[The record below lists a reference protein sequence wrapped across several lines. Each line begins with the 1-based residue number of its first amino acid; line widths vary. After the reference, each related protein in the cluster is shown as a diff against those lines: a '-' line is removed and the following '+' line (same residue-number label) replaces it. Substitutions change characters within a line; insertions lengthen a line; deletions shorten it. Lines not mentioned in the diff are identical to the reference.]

1 MPQFGA
7 VAAAFGQQPH
17 SGQHH
22 MLPMQFGQAFVPTG
36 KLPDWSTPA
45 TTAFPPAP
53 AGQAPL
59 FGGSVAPAPGA
70 FAPSTMTAMPQVQVR
85 FNPAT
90 GHPLGQPGS
99 DAAAHAALGA
109 HTPRAMMEKAV
120 SGQPE
125 RDVRPTVG
133 RRPSTPHRP
142 AGTRTLPPPSM
153 PSGAERIARWASGRR
168 VWVFWALARLSR
180 PSRAGGGRRPPRAPP
195 SHPPSPSPTASL
207 PQPAYG
213 KSGHTARHRRPRPR
227 GRAAGIASGVVRVAR
242 RAPHR
247 VVARHAH
254 PDLRYGMLGKGSA
267 VGKAARR
274 G

>member
-1 MPQFGA
+1 MTWCPACRRLQEAAQIFSSQPAFTFGTHSSIALGMPQHPGSGLMPQFGA

-99 DAAAHAALGA
+99 DAAAHAALGMQQQQQQQLSRMPPA
-109 HTPRAMMEKAV
+109 SQPLGDPAAALPDVFDVFDHADAGLADSHAV
-120 SGQPE
+120 PNGALGARGRGSRRGRGP
-125 RDVRPTVG
+125 RPT
-133 RRPSTPHRP
+133 S
-142 AGTRTLPPPSM
+142 S
-153 PSGAERIARWASGRR
+153 SGR
-168 VWVFWALARLSR
+168 
-180 PSRAGGGRRPPRAPP
+180 
-195 SHPPSPSPTASL
+195 PTYSD
-207 PQPAYG
+207 
-213 KSGHTARHRRPRPR
+213 R
-227 GRAAGIASGVVRVAR
+227 
-242 RAPHR
+242 
-247 VVARHAH
+247 
-254 PDLRYGMLGKGSA
+254 
-267 VGKAARR
+267 
-274 G
+274 